1 VDYRKEKNFLIEVG
15 CKDLPHTGRTL
26 YDHLVGTAD
35 KLIEYKRPDYEVK
48 AALFHSIYGTEIYQL
63 SRGLH
68 ITRDSVR
75 KLIGEKAENL
85 AHIFCNLTNRTEKII
100 KGEEIEQEYIYSLR
114 WIEYSN
120 LLDQNKYNRHLIPLR
135 MQLIGI

>member
-1 VDYRKEKNFLIEVG
+1 MDYRKEKNFLIEVG

-35 KLIEYKRPDYEVK
+35 KLIEYKRPDHEVK
-48 AALFHSIYGTEIYQL
+48 AALFHSIYGTEIYQRSKSL
-63 SRGLH
+63 N
-68 ITRDSVR
+68 ITRDSIR
-75 KLIGEKAENL
+75 ELIGEKAETL
-85 AHIFCNLTNRTEKII
+85 AYIFCNLTNRTEKII
-100 KGEEIEQEYIYSLR
+100 KGEEIEKEHIYSLR